1 MNNTMENTFDEVF
14 KDKLGE
20 VSVAPSPQVWE
31 NMKTLLEV
39 LLFNLVMAGGN
50 MILIIEKMLVNM
62 ILLQLG
68 LMEDTQ

>member
-1 MNNTMENTFDEVF
+1 M
-14 KDKLGE
+14 KI
-20 VSVAPSPQVWE
+20 PQVWE